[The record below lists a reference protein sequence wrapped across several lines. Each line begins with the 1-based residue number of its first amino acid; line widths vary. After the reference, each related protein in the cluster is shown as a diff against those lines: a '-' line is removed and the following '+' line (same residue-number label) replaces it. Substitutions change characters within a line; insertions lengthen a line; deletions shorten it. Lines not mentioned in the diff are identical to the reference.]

1 MWQKLNRLDIVNL
14 EKARVQIINVLQLV
28 AAPLRSYIGNS
39 KNKLIDWP
47 EWDQESSSF
56 VSHKF
61 GQNEEITVSLDLD
74 KFILSI
80 NGAEQKKEHLVLS
93 GMTYPMAYG
102 WMQIKLETF
111 QLDSSL
117 FDDKAPYKLE
127 SYLKPEAEISS
138 EDQLT
143 YNQIAINYSNAA
155 FLLNKLK
162 KELST
167 NGKILID
174 PSNANMVMFTALDFF
189 PKLGF
194 SLGNKSFPEPYYFLS
209 LKDKSKFEIEDFDG
223 IWNSAQ
229 SEFVIMAS
237 DFLNQNQ
244 DLEYQKVRDF
254 FSTNLAKIPK

>member
-28 AAPLRSYIGNS
+28 AAPLRSFIDNS
-39 KNKLIDWP
+39 RNKFLDWP

-56 VSHKF
+56 VSNKF
-61 GQNEEITVSLDLD
+61 GKNQEITVSLDVE

-80 NGAEQKKEHLVLS
+80 NGADQKKEHLVLS

-102 WMQIKLETF
+102 WMKIKLETF
-111 QLDSSL
+111 QLDGSL

-127 SYLKPEAEISS
+127 NYLKPEAEISS
-138 EDQLT
+138 EDQFT

-155 FLLNKLK
+155 FLLNSLI
-162 KELST
+162 KELKT

-174 PSNANMVMFTALDFF
+174 PSNANMVLLASSDSLPRM
-189 PKLGF
+189 GF
-194 SLGNKSFPEPYYFLS
+194 SLGNKSFPEPYYFIGIN
-209 LKDKSKFEIEDFDG
+209 DKSNTEIEDFDG
-223 IWNSAQ
+223 IWNGAL
-229 SEFVIMAS
+229 SEIVIMAS

-244 DLEYQKVRDF
+244 DLEFQKVRDF
-254 FSTNLAKIPK
+254 FSSNLNKIPK